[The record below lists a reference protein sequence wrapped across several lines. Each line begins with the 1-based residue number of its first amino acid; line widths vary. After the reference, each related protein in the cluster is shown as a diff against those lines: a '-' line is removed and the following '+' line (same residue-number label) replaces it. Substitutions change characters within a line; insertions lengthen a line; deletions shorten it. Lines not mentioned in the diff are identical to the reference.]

1 MTPTNTP
8 RDIVTRLNDVVTRV
22 MQQPDIREKFLA
34 QGAEPLSGTPQEAG
48 AFVRAEVAKWAKV
61 VKASGARAD

>member
-1 MTPTNTP
+1 MAPTHTP
-8 RDIVTRLNDVVTRV
+8 REIITRLNDVVSRV

-34 QGAEPLSGTPQEAG
+34 QGAEPLSGTPQEAN
-48 AFVRAEVAKWAKV
+48 AFMRAEVAKWGKV